1 MDFENDE
8 LKMLGKFRMYVE
20 ITKTSNTNIYN
31 ESGITTPTIKTI
43 MKDYHYIPQKNVRD
57 KINLFMKNK
66 LTELKQLVDD

>member
-31 ESGITTPTIKTI
+31 ESGITTPTIKMI